1 MYRYRQSRFLSRS
14 KKFRVSSLHNLFIH
28 DNYRREG
35 EKRKE
40 SVVVVVGIRLVSQ
53 HEPKSIIIFS
63 SFLPESG
70 SLWQSPGGVQYT
82 VYYLVC
88 GLVRSCRKKKEK
100 EKNLIEY
107 TQPIDR
113 WMAYKIP
120 VSRFQNYTQQQQF
133 LEWWIGN
140 LAIGSSIR
148 YGQIIKSKNLL
159 QREILDR
166 FWRVGLYRC

>member
-1 MYRYRQSRFLSRS
+1 MLGHPGREQSPAMYRYRQSRFLSRS

-35 EKRKE
+35 EKIKE

-88 GLVRSCRKKKEK
+88 GLVAKKKK
-100 EKNLIEY
+100 KKKTWLNIHNRLIDGWP
-107 TQPIDR
+107 TR
-113 WMAYKIP
+113 FRFRVSKIIH
-120 VSRFQNYTQQQQF
+120 N
-133 LEWWIGN
+133 N
-140 LAIGSSIR
+140 
-148 YGQIIKSKNLL
+148 NN
-159 QREILDR
+159 
-166 FWRVGLYRC
+166 FWNDELGIWRSVLRSDMVK